1 MICDSLACDGDFENG
16 GRAFQHMGPETEKP
30 HEAYVAI
37 LVRGKFRLPCVA
49 AADDDG
55 LWSLRAVIR
64 TVTR

>member
-1 MICDSLACDGDFENG
+1 MS
-16 GRAFQHMGPETEKP
+16 PETAKA